1 MNLFYV
7 IGIIIIYLLTVF
19 LARYFNKKT
28 YEYNNFSPRWWLLWL
43 IPFYNIVWFAIIY
56 ITQTNVFP
64 QLKFNNRLWKQFTGK
79 NW

>member
-1 MNLFYV
+1 MIEL
-7 IGIIIIYLLTVF
+7 IIIIIYLFTVF
-19 LARYFNKKT
+19 LARHFNKKI
-28 YEYNNFSPRWWLLWL
+28 YKYDNFSPKWWGLWL
-43 IPFYNIVWFAIIY
+43 IPFYNIIWFAIIY